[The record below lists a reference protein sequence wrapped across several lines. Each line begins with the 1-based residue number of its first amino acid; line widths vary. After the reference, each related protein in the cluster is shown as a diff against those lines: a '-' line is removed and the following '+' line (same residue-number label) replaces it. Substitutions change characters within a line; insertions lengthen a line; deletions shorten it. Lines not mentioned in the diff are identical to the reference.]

1 MGLNWLPNNALNGL
15 KLATQCMGFNL
26 AKNNSMGF
34 KKKKKISWARFGPNR
49 LNGARGARRGESRP
63 RKKNPINI
71 QAGFGLRVLARGSGP
86 GMQKPGPNPTR
97 CHP

>member
-1 MGLNWLPNNALNGL
+1 
-15 KLATQCMGFNL
+15 MGFNL
-26 AKNNSMGF
+26 EKNNSMGF
-34 KKKKKISWARFGPNR
+34 KKKKNSWARFGPNR
-49 LNGARGARRGESRP
+49 LNGARGARGARWGGSGP

-71 QAGFGLRVLARGSGP
+71 RAGSGFRVLARGSGP